1 LDLILEYTLD
11 RFLGG
16 RIIAAQP
23 KNGFRAGHDSVFLAA
38 AIQDEPGTRVLELGS
53 GAGIASLCFAWR
65 ASQASVHGL
74 EIDPELVGIANANS
88 ARNGMTDRVRFIQND
103 VRAFRVELFDHVF
116 FNPPF
121 HPADGTQ
128 SPNPSRDLAR
138 RDSGDSIRLWTDV
151 GLSVVRPGGTV
162 TAILPFKRLPDML
175 GSVKGHAVCVFP
187 LYPKSG
193 VEPKRAIVQIT
204 ADPGEISFSGGLVLH
219 RDDGSNSAEA
229 EAVLRSASPLALHAN
244 SPA

>member
-1 LDLILEYTLD
+1 VILECTLD

-16 RIIAAQP
+16 RIVVAQP

-38 AIQDEPGTRVLELGS
+38 AIPDEPDTTVLELGS
-53 GAGIASLCFAWR
+53 GAGVASLCFAWR
-65 ASQASVHGL
+65 ASQAFVHGL
-74 EIDPELVGIANANS
+74 EIDPELVDIANANS
-88 ARNGMTDRVRFIQND
+88 ARNGMANRVRFIERD
-103 VRAFRVELFDHVF
+103 VRAFRGELFDHVF

-128 SPNPSRDLAR
+128 SPNASRDLAR

-162 TAILPFKRLPDML
+162 TAILSFERVPDL
-175 GSVKGHAVCVFP
+175 LARVNGRAVSVFP

-193 VEPKRAIVQIT
+193 VEPKRAIVRIT
-204 ADPGEISFSGGLVLH
+204 ADRGEISFSAGLVLH
-219 RDDGSNSAEA
+219 RDDGSNSVDAET
-229 EAVLRSASPLALHAN
+229 VLRSASPLAFR
-244 SPA
+244 

>member
-16 RIIAAQP
+16 RIVAAQP

-38 AIQDEPGTRVLELGS
+38 AIPDEPGANVLELGS

-65 ASQASVHGL
+65 ASHSSVQGL
-74 EIDPELVGIANANS
+74 EIDPELVEIANAN
-88 ARNGMTDRVRFIQND
+88 ADRNGMGGRVRFSKTD
-103 VRAFRVELFDHVF
+103 VRAFRGELFDHVF

-121 HPADGTQ
+121 HPGESTQ
-128 SPNPSRDLAR
+128 SPNAARDVAK

-151 GLSVVRPGGTV
+151 ALAEVRPGGTV
-162 TAILPFKRLPDML
+162 TAILSFERLPDML
-175 GSVKGHAVCVFP
+175 ASLKGHAVWVFP
-187 LYPKSG
+187 LYPRFG

-204 ADPGEISFSGGLVLH
+204 VDSGEIAFCGGLVLH
-219 RDDGSNSAEA
+219 RDDGSNSVEA
-229 EAVLRSASPLALHAN
+229 EAVLRFASPLALR
-244 SPA
+244 